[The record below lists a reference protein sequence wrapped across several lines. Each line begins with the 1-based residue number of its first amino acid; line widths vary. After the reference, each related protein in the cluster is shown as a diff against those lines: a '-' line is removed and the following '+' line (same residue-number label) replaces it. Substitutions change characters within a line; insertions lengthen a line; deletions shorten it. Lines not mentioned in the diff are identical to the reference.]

1 MSERIPMTE
10 SEVEEHVR
18 NSADA
23 TRARIAKLE
32 AREMRRRENP
42 TGDTYWQRAYADLLR
57 NALAEA
63 WANLARLEVEP
74 S

>member
-1 MSERIPMTE
+1 MSERIPLEE
-10 SEVEEHVR
+10 SVVEAQVR

-32 AREMRRRENP
+32 AREMRFRENP
-42 TGDTYWQRAYADLLR
+42 SVSAEWHRERANLLR
-57 NALAEA
+57 RALAEA